1 MSLQKEGRK
10 LELRSK
16 KIGKKIIKI
25 VKDVMNGEEYRKLP
39 ELAREMVEIED
50 VLRDMAED
58 REKEWL
64 DEITEDIRQAFEQA
78 PDWLFEEE
86 KPELKLVV
94 NNP

>member
-58 REKEWL
+58 REKVWL